1 MRGLRKDI
9 LSSFANSYKDLGENK
24 TYEYKI
30 RLTSDQVVF
39 QHPYRKSMKE
49 REEIKEEIEKMLE
62 AGVIRPS
69 TSPWSSPV
77 LVIPKK
83 DGSKRMCVD
92 YRKLNAITKNRRLA
106 VTKYKRYFEDPYE
119 DEALL
124 HFLKNGRHMSGT
136 SRKQV
141 SRIDRL
147 EKHYMCAEDE
157 LLFRRDIGSTKW
169 LIVPPVDQRNKLVR
183 RCHLLGHFQ
192 VGTTLRRLQDSFY
205 WKNMDQDVK
214 CIVGRCMTCQR
225 HERVP
230 AVNHPALAI
239 EVTGIHDRI

>member
-1 MRGLRKDI
+1 MPNGTISPLEH
-9 LSSFANSYKDLGENK
+9 LSTAYDFEIIYKKCTLHTNVDALSRPPPVES
-24 TYEYKI
+24 I
-30 RLTSDQVVF
+30 VDPQQV
-39 QHPYRKSMKE
+39 
-49 REEIKEEIEKMLE
+49 L
-62 AGVIRPS
+62 
-69 TSPWSSPV
+69 
-77 LVIPKK
+77 
-83 DGSKRMCVD
+83 
-92 YRKLNAITKNRRLA
+92 AIAFNMDDSAKNL
-106 VTKYKRYFEDPYE
+106 DPYE

-124 HFLKNGRHMSGT
+124 HFLKNGRHMSGA

-169 LIVPPVDQRNKLVR
+169 LIVPPVEQRNELVR
-183 RCHLLGHFQ
+183 IDLLGHFK
-192 VGTTLRRLQDSFY
+192 VGTTLRRLQDSYY

-239 EVTGIHDRI
+239 IVTGIHDRISVDLILGLPQTDEGYLGIITICESLSKRVEAYPIKSKAMGEI